1 MCVAGLGPSSSPEIS
16 VRRVSILKVS
26 LVFNDSLVKIEHR
39 KQFCVLSFTGYENPV
54 IFHAA
59 LLLVKRERRMEGE
72 DGFYLRQLY
81 SDNLKECAF
90 SV

>member
-1 MCVAGLGPSSSPEIS
+1 MKNSF
-16 VRRVSILKVS
+16 
-26 LVFNDSLVKIEHR
+26 VFCL
-39 KQFCVLSFTGYENPV
+39 LLGYEDAV

-59 LLLVKRERRMEGE
+59 LLLVKRERMEGE